1 MSDKDEKVLYE
12 EKIGNVFD
20 EIKKLSDNNLIE
32 LYLYPNKPNTI
43 NKVDLDYIDRISKI
57 EKIYNKK
64 TERKELLKLNGDK
77 GGKKILLENRDD
89 LFVFEVL
96 DKKELIDIDFKS
108 QLEDK

>member
-32 LYLYPNKPNTI
+32 VYLYPNKPNTI
-43 NKVDLDYIDRISKI
+43 NKVDLDYIDRINKI

-64 TERKELLKLNGDK
+64 TERKELLKLLYFHPN
-77 GGKKILLENRDD
+77 
-89 LFVFEVL
+89 
-96 DKKELIDIDFKS
+96 LIDSINIDKD
-108 QLEDK
+108 EYDKEYLPLILYKDCVRENYDRR